1 MFDRTVKV
9 TAAGR
14 TDAGV
19 HAVGQVISFT
29 AHDRFPVERL
39 VIALNSAL
47 PPDLSV
53 RGASLAP
60 EGFSARLSAL
70 ERAYTYLVWN
80 RPEPSAPARRWS
92 HFEYRPLDLEAM
104 REASRALVGRHDF
117 VSFCG
122 FEPDFGGTVRTVNAI
137 EIERDGAL
145 VRLHFRA
152 QGFLHR
158 MVRIVTGTLLEV
170 GYGKRAPAE
179 LGAIL
184 EARDRRVAGLTAPAS
199 GLFLVEVR
207 YPEFNSRPADARAFP
222 ALFAQGSS

>member
-1 MFDRTVKV
+1 LFDRTVKV